1 MHLFSMSIMMI
12 WRDVVMKINE
22 KRLKNSSKAI
32 RKTAEDN
39 GLKIRK
45 KSLSKKEHQP

>member
-1 MHLFSMSIMMI
+1 
-12 WRDVVMKINE
+12 MKINE
-22 KRLKNSSKAI
+22 KKAEELIKAI

-45 KSLSKKEHQP
+45 KSLSKKRTPTLKLYS